1 MAKVNIA
8 GYDICEEIYN
18 SSRTLVYRGYRQIDQ
33 QPVIIKLLKNPYP
46 NFREVV
52 QFRNQYTIAK
62 NLNSPLIIKVYNL
75 EPYQNSYALIMED
88 FGGIC
93 LKDYFS
99 QQEKPLQEFLP
110 IAIQITNSL
119 EILYQNCIIH
129 KDIKPSNILINPATK
144 EVKLIDFSLA
154 SLLPRETQT
163 LLSPNILEGTLAYIS
178 PEQTGRM
185 NRGIDYRSDFYSLGV
200 TFYQLLTGKLP
211 FASNDPLELV
221 HCHIAKTATPVNQIN
236 PHIPPVIADIISK
249 LMAKN
254 AEERYQSV
262 LGLKYDLE
270 QCWQQLQTTGEIA
283 QFPIAQRDVS
293 DRFIIPDK
301 LYGRELEIE
310 TLLQAFTRVSAG
322 ATEMILVA
330 GFSGIGKTAVVNEV
344 HKPIVKQKGYFI
356 KGKYDQFQRNIPFSG
371 FVQAFRDL
379 MAQLLTQSP
388 AEIQTW
394 KSKILAAVGEN
405 GQVIIEV
412 IPELERIIGEQPAA
426 IELSGTAAQNRFN
439 LIFQKFVQVFTTKKH
454 PLVMFL
460 DDLQWADSSSLKL
473 IQLLTSESG
482 GGYLLLIGAYRDNE
496 VSAGHPLML
505 TLEEINKTKVIINT
519 ITLAPLSQ
527 HSLNQL
533 VADTLSCSSE
543 LAQPLTQLIYQ
554 KTQGNPFF
562 STQFLKSIYESGLI
576 KFSWENLNWQC
587 DISKVKEL
595 ALSND
600 ILQFMSAKLK
610 KLPKITQN
618 ILKLAA
624 CIGNQF
630 DLTTLAIVLQKSE
643 IEVAAGLWQVL
654 QEGLILPQSEIYK
667 FYLGNEAQEI
677 KQDTQIINYQFLHD
691 RVQQAAYA
699 LIHEDEKAITHYQI
713 GQLLLKQISP
723 VAREERIFEIVNQ
736 LNYGRG
742 LIIQQSERHA
752 LAELNL
758 IACRKAKS
766 ATAYQAAGEYANMGL
781 SLLGDNA
788 WQQQYQM
795 TLEFH
800 DLAAE
805 LAFLCGDFESMEEL
819 IETVISQA
827 KSLLEKVNVYRIR
840 IQANISQNKVTEGI
854 GIGLEVLQQLGVT
867 FPETPTQNDIQQALI
882 EIGQL
887 IKDREVEDF
896 INLPIM
902 TDREKIAIL
911 QIINNIITSA
921 YVSGSPLYPLLVA
934 NSVKLSIQHGNTSAS
949 ALAYASYGLIAC
961 NFLQDINIG
970 VKFAQLVLQLIDKLD
985 AKISKAEAFL
995 AVGAF
1000 IFSRKFHIKEI
1011 LPFFQEGY
1019 TNALE
1024 FGNYEFAGNSAH
1036 AFCIYSF
1043 WSSQNLT
1050 VLEQEIRRYCNE
1062 IIQLNQLMSGNFCQ
1076 IYWQSILNLLESK
1089 QHPYILSGEVLEES
1103 KFLPILLQASNLTG
1117 LCLFYLSK
1125 LMLGYLFG
1133 EIELAK
1139 NYAIEARKYLNFAV
1153 GLVVVPAFFFYDSLI
1168 NLAELIPQSL
1178 VMSKILEQIEE
1189 NQNHLKFW
1197 ASYAPMNYQH
1207 KVDLV
1212 EAEKCR
1218 VLGQKLEAIE
1228 LYDKAIAGA
1237 KAHEYIQEQALANE
1251 LAAKFYLDWG
1261 KEKIAQSY
1269 MIDAYHCYHTWGA
1282 KAKVAHLKNSYPQ
1295 LLSSIINPQT
1305 NNINFDDTN
1314 DLTSQSTT
1322 DSSSS
1327 SISAQLDL
1335 ETFTKAALVI
1345 SSEIHIDQLISK
1357 LIQAIIENVGAD
1369 KAALILQQEQD
1380 LILVADCVDS
1390 EECNLQSTPL
1400 NNVHNFPLSIINYVA
1415 NSGDNVL
1422 INNAV
1427 NENNYSSDSYI
1438 INNQPKSILC
1448 SPILNQG
1455 KLIGIIYLENSL
1467 TVDVFTPERLKILKL
1482 LSSQAAISLENAQIY
1497 ASLESKVAI
1506 RTKELNAK
1514 NLQLEQTLEEL
1525 KRTQIQLIQTEKM
1538 SSLGQTVAGV
1548 AHEINNPINFINAN
1562 IDYTHNYINDLL
1574 KLVAAYQQEHPHP
1587 SPLIEEIIAQIDLS
1601 FLREDSQK
1609 ICSSMKNGA
1618 ERIRNI
1624 VLGLRN
1630 FSRLDE
1636 ADMKAVDIHEGI
1648 ENTLMLLQSR
1658 FREKLGN
1665 VEDILVKNYAQ
1676 LPLVTCYASQLNQVF
1691 MNILNNAIDAL
1702 SQRHKELSV
1711 PERQN
1716 HPQQIVISTQLLNA
1730 EWVRISFQDNGL
1742 GMTEEVKK
1750 RIFDPF
1756 FTTKNVGEGTG
1767 LGLSIS
1773 YQIIVEKHG
1782 GKLECISQPGQGAE
1796 FLIDIPI
1803 K

>member
-46 NFREVV
+46 NFRQVV

-88 FGGIC
+88 FGGISV
-93 LKDYFS
+93 KDYFS

-129 KDIKPSNILINPATK
+129 KDIKPSNILINPQTK
-144 EVKLIDFSLA
+144 EVKLIDFCLA

-163 LLSPNILEGTLAYIS
+163 LLSPNVLEGTLAYIS

-211 FASNDPLELV
+211 FATKDPLELV

-236 PHIPPVIADIISK
+236 PQIPPVIADIINK

-254 AEERYQSV
+254 AEERYQSI

-270 QCWQQLQTTGEIA
+270 QCWQQLQTTGQIVEL
-283 QFPIAQRDVS
+283 PIAQRDVS

-379 MAQLLTQSP
+379 MVQLLTQSP

-439 LIFQKFVQVFTTKKH
+439 LIFQKFVRVFTTKEH

-496 VSAGHPLML
+496 VSAGHPLIL
-505 TLEEINKTKVIINT
+505 TLEEIKKTKVIINT
-519 ITLAPLSQ
+519 ITLAPLTQ

-543 LAQPLTQLIYQ
+543 LAQPLTQLTYQ

-562 STQFLKSIYESGLI
+562 TTQFLKSIYESGLI

-610 KLPKITQN
+610 KLPEITQN

-630 DLTTLAIVLQKSE
+630 DLATLAIVLQQSE

-699 LIHEDEKAITHYQI
+699 LIPEDEKQKTHYQI

-736 LNYGRG
+736 LNYGTG
-742 LIIQQSERHA
+742 LITQQSERHE

-758 IACRKAKS
+758 TACRKAKS
-766 ATAYQAAGEYANMGL
+766 ATAYQAAREYAIIGL
-781 SLLGDNA
+781 SLLGENA
-788 WQQQYQM
+788 WQQQYEM

-800 DLAAE
+800 DLAAD
-805 LAFLCGDFESMEEL
+805 LAYLCSDFQSMEEL

-827 KSLLEKVNVYRIR
+827 KSLLEQVNVYRIK
-840 IQANISQNKVTEGI
+840 IQANVSQNQLGEAIT
-854 GIGLEVLQQLGVT
+854 IGLQLLQKLGVI

-887 IKDREVEDF
+887 IKNREVEDF

-911 QIINNIITSA
+911 QISNSIFSSA
-921 YVSGSPLYPLLVA
+921 YLSGSPLFPLLTA
-934 NSVKLSIQHGNTSAS
+934 NSVKLSLQHGNTSSS
-949 ALAYASYGLIAC
+949 AFAYACYGLIAC
-961 NFLQDINIG
+961 NVLQDINTG
-970 VKFAQLVLQLIDKLD
+970 VKFGQLALQVVAKFD
-985 AKISKAEAFL
+985 AK
-995 AVGAF
+995 AVKPEVLMTTVGF
-1000 IFSRKFHIKEI
+1000 IFHRKFHIQETLILLKEA
-1011 LPFFQEGY
+1011 Y

-1024 FGNYEFAGNSAH
+1024 IGNHEFGGYNAQM
-1036 AFCIYSF
+1036 FCIYSF
-1043 WSSQNLT
+1043 WSSQTLT
-1050 VLEQEIRRYCNE
+1050 VLEQEIRTYYNE
-1062 IIQLNQLMSGNFCQ
+1062 LVQLNQLVSANFSH
-1076 IYWQSILNLLESK
+1076 IYWQSILNLLEITE
-1089 QHPYILSGEVLEES
+1089 HPHILSWEGSEEVTFLSLLLEAQNWS
-1103 KFLPILLQASNLTG
+1103 G
-1117 LCLFYLSK
+1117 LYIFYLLK
-1125 LMLGYLFG
+1125 LVLGYLFG

-1139 NYAIEARKYLNFAV
+1139 NYAFEARNYLPAAV
-1153 GLVVVPAFFFYDSLI
+1153 GLVSESEFYFYDSLI
-1168 NLAELIPQSL
+1168 NLAELTPQSPEI
-1178 VMSKILEQIEE
+1178 SKILEKVEE
-1189 NQNHLKFW
+1189 NQTHLKLW
-1197 ASYAPMNYQH
+1197 ATYAPMNYQH
-1207 KVDLV
+1207 KFDLV

-1251 LAAKFYLDWG
+1251 LAAKFYIDWG
-1261 KEKIAQSY
+1261 KDKIAQSY

-1295 LLSSIINPQT
+1295 LLNFIINPQT
-1305 NNINFDDTN
+1305 NNSSFDDTN

-1335 ETFTKAALVI
+1335 ETFTKAALAI

-1390 EECNLQSTPL
+1390 QECNLQSTSL
-1400 NNVHNFPLSIINYVA
+1400 NNVQNLPLSIINYVA

-1448 SPILNQG
+1448 TPILNQG
-1455 KLIGIIYLENSL
+1455 QIIGIIYLENSL

-1497 ASLESKVAI
+1497 SSLETKVAS

-1514 NLQLEQTLEEL
+1514 NLQLEQTLDEL

-1548 AHEINNPINFINAN
+1548 AHEINNPINFIYAN
-1562 IDYTHNYINDLL
+1562 IDYTQNYINDLL
-1574 KLVAAYQQEHPHP
+1574 KLVAAYQQEYPHA
-1587 SPLIEEIIAQIDLS
+1587 SRVIEEMIAEIDLD
-1601 FLREDSQK
+1601 FLTEDSQK
-1609 ICSSMKNGA
+1609 ICTSMKNGA

-1658 FREKLGN
+1658 LREKLGN
-1665 VEDILVKNYAQ
+1665 EEDILVKNYAE

-1702 SQRHKELSV
+1702 SQRHKQLSV
-1711 PERQN
+1711 TELQN

-1756 FTTKNVGEGTG
+1756 FTTKVVGEGTG

-1773 YQIIVEKHG
+1773 YQIIVEKHR

>member
-1 MAKVNIA
+1 MPKVNIA
-8 GYDICEEIYN
+8 GYDIGEEIYN

-75 EPYQNSYALIMED
+75 EPYQNSYTLIMED
-88 FGGIC
+88 FGGISV
-93 LKDYFS
+93 KDYFS

-129 KDIKPSNILINPATK
+129 KDIKPSNILINPETK
-144 EVKLIDFSLA
+144 EVKLIDFCLA

-211 FASNDPLELV
+211 FATKDPLELV

-236 PHIPPVIADIISK
+236 PQIPPVIADIINK

-254 AEERYQSV
+254 AEERYQSI

-270 QCWQQLQTTGEIA
+270 QCWQQLQTTGQIVEL
-283 QFPIAQRDVS
+283 PIAQRDVS
-293 DRFIIPDK
+293 DRFIIPEK

-379 MAQLLTQSP
+379 MVQLLTQSP

-394 KSKILAAVGEN
+394 KSKILAALGEN
-405 GQVIIEV
+405 GEVIIEV

-439 LIFQKFVQVFTTKKH
+439 LIFQKFVRVFTTKEH

-473 IQLLTSESG
+473 IQLLNSESG

-496 VSAGHPLML
+496 VSAGHPLIL
-505 TLEEINKTKVIINT
+505 TLEEINKTKAIINT
-519 ITLAPLSQ
+519 ITLAPLTQ

-543 LAQPLTQLIYQ
+543 LAQPLTQLTYQ

-587 DISKVKEL
+587 DISKVKECI
-595 ALSND
+595 LSND

-610 KLPKITQN
+610 KLPDITQN

-630 DLTTLAIVLQKSE
+630 DLTTLAIVLQQTE

-699 LIHEDEKAITHYQI
+699 LIPEEEKAITHYQI

-736 LNYGRG
+736 LNYGTG
-742 LIIQQSERHA
+742 LITQQSERHE

-766 ATAYQAAGEYANMGL
+766 ATAYQAAREYASMGL
-781 SLLGDNA
+781 SLLGENA
-788 WQQQYQM
+788 WQQQYEI

-800 DLAAE
+800 ELAAE
-805 LAFLCGDFESMEEL
+805 LASLCGDFQSMEEL

-827 KSLLEKVNVYRIR
+827 KSLLEQVNVYRIR
-840 IQANISQNKVTEGI
+840 IITNLSQNKPSEATA
-854 GIGLEVLQQLGVT
+854 IGLQILQELGIT
-867 FPETPTQNDIQQALI
+867 FSETPTQDDIQQAMI
-882 EIGQL
+882 EIEEL
-887 IKDREVEDF
+887 IGDRKIIDL
-896 INLPIM
+896 IHLPIM
-902 TDREKIAIL
+902 TDREKIAIV
-911 QIINNIITSA
+911 QISNSIITSA
-921 YVSGSPLYPLLVA
+921 YMCGSTLHPLLVA
-934 NSVKLSIQHGNTSAS
+934 NSVKLSIQYGNTSAS
-949 ALAYASYGLIAC
+949 ACAYANYGVIAC
-961 NFLQDINIG
+961 NVLQDINTG
-970 VKFAQLVLQLIDKLD
+970 VNFGQLALQLVSKLD
-985 AKISKAEAFL
+985 VKTLKAEAFL
-995 AVGAF
+995 IVGAF
-1000 IFSRKFHIKEI
+1000 ILSRKFHIKEI

-1024 FGNYEFAGNSAH
+1024 IGNHETAGHNAS
-1036 AFCIYSF
+1036 AFCLFCFSC
-1043 WSSQNLT
+1043 SQPLT
-1050 VLEQEIRRYCNE
+1050 VSEQKIRRYCNGL
-1062 IIQLNQLMSGNFCQ
+1062 IQLNQLITANLCE
-1076 IYWQSILNLLESK
+1076 IYRESMLNLLDVRE
-1089 QHPYILSGEVLEES
+1089 HPHILFGEVSEEAR
-1103 KFLPILLQASNLTG
+1103 FLSVLLQAQNLSG
-1117 LCLFYLSK
+1117 LCVFYLLK
-1125 LMLGYLFG
+1125 LMLGYLFE

-1139 NYAIEARKYLNFAV
+1139 NYAFEARHYLKGTV
-1153 GLVVVPAFFFYDSLI
+1153 GLVTESEFYFYDSLV
-1168 NLAELIPQSL
+1168 NLAELNLALEDI
-1178 VMSKILEQIEE
+1178 SKVLEQVEQ
-1189 NQNHLKFW
+1189 NQTQLKLW
-1197 ASYAPMNYQH
+1197 AHYAPMNYQH
-1207 KVDLV
+1207 KFDLV

-1218 VLGQKLEAIE
+1218 VLGNKLEAIE

-1295 LLSSIINPQT
+1295 LLSSIINLQT

-1335 ETFTKAALVI
+1335 ETFTKAALAI

-1390 EECNLQSTPL
+1390 QECNLQSTSL
-1400 NNVHNFPLSIINYVA
+1400 NNVQNLPLSIINYVA

-1422 INNAV
+1422 INNAS

-1448 SPILNQG
+1448 TPILNQG
-1455 KLIGIIYLENSL
+1455 QIIGIIYLENSL

-1482 LSSQAAISLENAQIY
+1482 LSSQAAISLENAQLY

-1562 IDYTHNYINDLL
+1562 IDYTQNYINDLL
-1574 KLVAAYQQEHPHP
+1574 KLVAAYQQEYPQP
-1587 SPLIEEIIAQIDLS
+1587 SPLIEEIIAQIDLD
-1601 FLREDSQK
+1601 FLTEDSQK

-1636 ADMKAVDIHEGI
+1636 AEMKAVDIHEGI

-1658 FREKLGN
+1658 FREKLGD
-1665 VEDILVKNYAQ
+1665 VENIVVKNYAQ
-1676 LPLVTCYASQLNQVF
+1676 LPLVTCYASQVNQVF

-1702 SQRHKELSV
+1702 SQRHKQLSV
-1711 PERQN
+1711 TELQN

-1730 EWVRISFQDNGL
+1730 EWVRISVQDNGL

-1756 FTTKNVGEGTG
+1756 FTTKDVGEGTG

-1773 YQIIVEKHG
+1773 YQIITEKHG

-1796 FLIDIPI
+1796 FLIDIPLN
-1803 K
+1803 